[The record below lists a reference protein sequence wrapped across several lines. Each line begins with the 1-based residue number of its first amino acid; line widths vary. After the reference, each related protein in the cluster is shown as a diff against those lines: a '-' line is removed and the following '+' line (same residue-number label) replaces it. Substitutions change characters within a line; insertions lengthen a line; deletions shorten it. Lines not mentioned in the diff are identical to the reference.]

1 MDALPPDLNDDRSVN
16 VLDVFKM
23 EPVWLGPGV
32 RQDLNADGVVNVL
45 DVFKMEPVWLQTC
58 T

>member
-1 MDALPPDLNDDRSVN
+1 MNDDRSVN
-16 VLDVFKM
+16 ILDVFKM
-23 EPVWLGPGV
+23 APVWLGPGV
-32 RQDLNADGVVNVL
+32 REDLNADGSVNIL